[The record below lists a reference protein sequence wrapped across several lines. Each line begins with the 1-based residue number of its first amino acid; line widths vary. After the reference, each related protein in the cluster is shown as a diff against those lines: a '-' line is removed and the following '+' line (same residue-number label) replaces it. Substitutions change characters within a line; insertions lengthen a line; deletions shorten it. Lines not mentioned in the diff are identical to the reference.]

1 MIILAGWVKLHRQI
15 QNHWLWHEK
24 PFDKRSAWIDMIL
37 LANHSDN
44 KFVLGNELVS
54 VNKGSF
60 ITSELKLMERWG
72 WSKSKVRA
80 FLKILEKDSMIIKK
94 TDKKKTTIII
104 ENYSEYQETQTT
116 KELQKDHKET
126 TKEPQKDTNKN
137 EKNLENEK
145 EDIPLQIKNLR
156 LRYSD
161 EELKIIDNY
170 LDILRWTRK
179 NGKIAD
185 SVILK
190 IYQEWA
196 KYSISKVIYALN
208 VYINNPSYHDK
219 KEQYCYGIMRNA
231 TADEIENKNSK
242 HEKPKSIYPEL

>member
-15 QNHWLWHEK
+15 QKHWLWHEK
-24 PFDKRSAWIDMIL
+24 PFDKRSAWIDLIL

-44 KFVLGNELVS
+44 KFVLGNELIS

-80 FLKILEKDSMIIKK
+80 FLKLLEKDNMIIKK

-137 EKNLENEK
+137 EEECSKNEE
-145 EDIPLQIKNLR
+145 EIKNSCSKL
-156 LRYSD
+156 SID
-161 EELKIIDNY
+161 EFFEEVWKLLPGPSK
-170 LDILRWTRK
+170 K
-179 NGKIAD
+179 GKTKVSKKSKEA
-185 SVILK
+185 
-190 IYQEWA
+190 IY
-196 KYSISKVIYALN
+196 KVGYEKMA
-208 VYINNPSYHDK
+208 V
-219 KEQYCYGIMRNA
+219 A
-231 TADEIENKNSK
+231 IENYKKDLIANPWKQPMYGSTLLNGRY
-242 HEKPKSIYPEL
+242 EDFFESQEEEQQFNFL